1 MKELIAKRYTKAL
14 INNLN
19 NDELVNFIAKLSE
32 LSMAFSDE
40 KFTNIISTPTL
51 STSNKVNFL
60 LSISDEKSVKFTN
73 FIKLLGENKR
83 IEILPNIVSELLLQK
98 SKIDNTYY
106 GNIYADFEVS
116 LDQISQFEASFSKK
130 FGAKILLK
138 AIKSDYSG
146 VKIELDDLGVEVS
159 FSLDRLK
166 AQMSEFIL
174 KAI

>member
-40 KFTNIISTPTL
+40 KFTNIIS
-51 STSNKVNFL
+51 
-60 LSISDEKSVKFTN
+60 DEKSVKFTN

-98 SKIDNTYY
+98 SKIDNTYH